1 MSVVEGLIVLNSII
15 AGVAVALGLFLLS
28 SSGRDTKKVL
38 FAILNITTA
47 VWILAN
53 YFGDA
58 TTFPLVVIDYTLG
71 VFMGLLFWLFSR
83 EMRLGATAKQKP
95 NTLTTS
101 VGIAVALVLAGM
113 VIGGQIIHLDS
124 QSTNLENG
132 IFYLLYPAV
141 IVVFIVSA
149 IYHLI
154 KAKLKSR
161 IKEHRIQLNFVIS
174 GLVIAFVSIA
184 VPNLLLEN
192 ILLKDNELL
201 LLAYDGAYVGI
212 LAFLAI
218 STFAIVK
225 HGLFDIKRAAVRSAA
240 YILSIVTLS
249 GVYYVMAYLV
259 SVALFGGQMT
269 SNISLSPIN
278 IFLALILAF
287 IFQPVKLFFDRV
299 TNSIF
304 YRDSYNSDDFFATLS
319 DLLTSTVELRV
330 LLERASRQ
338 IASTFKAEQAMF
350 FVYYE
355 NGRGHHTSAGT
366 PGHARLPV
374 HDAHMLDQFVLA
386 DPRRNVYLTEMI
398 SNDTTKRMLHS
409 HKIALVMPLRQA
421 NRITGYVL
429 LGDRLSGVYT
439 KRDLNVLATVGNEL
453 VIAIQN
459 ALSIHE
465 VKELNAT
472 LQQRIDIA
480 TKELRSSNAQLKHL
494 DEVKDEFM
502 SMASHQLRTPLT
514 SVKGYISM
522 VVEGDVGKVSP
533 QQQKLLTEAFKSS
546 ERMVRLISDFL
557 DVSRLQT
564 GKFVIEKA
572 PFDLVDVVK
581 QEVRD
586 LELMAHA
593 HELKLRLNVRAKGP
607 MIVNA
612 DEQKIRQVIMNYIDN
627 AIFYSSAK
635 STIIINLEQ
644 VKHEAALTVVDTG
657 IGVPEDVQARLFTKF
672 FRAPNARQRR
682 PDGTG
687 IGLYLTR
694 RVLNA
699 HDGSIIFSSKEGKG
713 STFGFRLPIAKNLKV
728 PAPAPEPVVVAK
740 VKAKTN
746 K

>member
-1 MSVVEGLIVLNSII
+1 MGTEIIFTIVVLGLAMVTIVLLGTVVLLRDVRNRLHQSFFGLALASAMWVVTNLIFAVIDDNALQYSIALLSYGA
-15 AGVAVALGLFLLS
+15 AGLLALFFLRYCLLLAKIKVKGRTLVALTLIGLAVSFASSLPDVVGYGVTVDNRVQTHPVALGLYGLYLIGFMGAGVSALIWASRHAKGMERNRITIVLTGLVLAAVVGVFFNLLLPFLGNYDFVKVGPVATLILMATSTYAIVRHRLFDIKLAAVRGFAYIGVLLTLSLIYYVLAFLLS
-28 SSGRDTKKVL
+28 TL
-38 FAILNITTA
+38 ILGTQTT
-47 VWILAN
+47 
-53 YFGDA
+53 D
-58 TTFPLVVIDYTLG
+58 VI
-71 VFMGLLFWLFSR
+71 
-83 EMRLGATAKQKP
+83 
-95 NTLTTS
+95 S
-101 VGIAVALVLAGM
+101 VGPVNIFMALVLAFAFQP
-113 VIGGQIIHLDS
+113 IKRFFDKI
-124 QSTNLENG
+124 TND
-132 IFYLLYPAV
+132 IFY
-141 IVVFIVSA
+141 
-149 IYHLI
+149 H
-154 KAKLKSR
+154 
-161 IKEHRIQLNFVIS
+161 
-174 GLVIAFVSIA
+174 
-184 VPNLLLEN
+184 
-192 ILLKDNELL
+192 DN
-201 LLAYDGAYVGI
+201 
-212 LAFLAI
+212 
-218 STFAIVK
+218 
-225 HGLFDIKRAAVRSAA
+225 
-240 YILSIVTLS
+240 
-249 GVYYVMAYLV
+249 
-259 SVALFGGQMT
+259 
-269 SNISLSPIN
+269 
-278 IFLALILAF
+278 
-287 IFQPVKLFFDRV
+287 
-299 TNSIF
+299 
-304 YRDSYNSDDFFATLS
+304 YNSDDFFAALS
-319 DLLTSTVELRV
+319 DVLTSTVELRG

-338 IASTFKAEQAMF
+338 IATTFKSEQASF
-350 FVYYE
+350 FVYYQ
-355 NGRGHHTSAGT
+355 NGRGHHASAGT
-366 PGHARLPV
+366 VGHARLPV
-374 HDAHMLDQFVLA
+374 HDAHMLDQLA
-386 DPRRNVYLTEMI
+386 ITDPRTIYITDLVSDDPAR
-398 SNDTTKRMLHS
+398 RMLRS
-409 HKIALVMPLRQA
+409 HKVALVMPLRQA
-421 NRITGYVL
+421 EKITGYVL
-429 LGDRLSGVYT
+429 LGDKLTGAYT
-439 KRDLNVLATVGNEL
+439 KRDLSVLSTVSNEL

-740 VKAKTN
+740 DKTKTN